1 MTRLINHLL
10 ILVFVFT
17 TAAAFTAAQGGR
29 VIGRIEFEGLKQIT
43 PAEALATS
51 GLKADQPFKVEEVDA
66 AAQRLLDSGIFKQL
80 GYRTRTV
87 GNKVTITFQV
97 EEARSGD
104 SPVVFDNFIW
114 FNEEQLLEAVRKEV
128 PSFAGRAPNVGK
140 MPEAITRALQQLLT
154 EHKLPGAV
162 EYIASADLSGRILG
176 HVFSVTGVKM
186 PICTF
191 HFPGSQNVAEAKLAT
206 VSKEELADTDYSS
219 ELLRAFAGVKLFAI
233 YREQG
238 QLRAKFATLVA
249 KPDPTCKN
257 GVDVTIPVAEGLI
270 YNWGQPEWSGANAL
284 TGDQLN
290 EMLGMKQGDVADG
303 LKFDKGVMAV
313 MKAYGRQGYLDTQVQ
328 PAPEFDDSAQ
338 KVTYK
343 IEVREGPQYHMGSL
357 SFKGLTERDAK
368 ALRDA
373 WQLRRGEVFD
383 EGYVLEDFFKKDA
396 GNALRSLFEERRAV
410 GKSPPRIETKLTTNK
425 ESLTVDVTLELATEQ
440 QPTR

>member
-10 ILVFVFT
+10 ILLFVFT
-17 TAAAFTAAQGGR
+17 TAAAFTAAQDGR
-29 VIGRIEFEGLKQIT
+29 VIGRIEFEGLQQIT
-43 PAEALATS
+43 AEEARATS
-51 GLKADQPFKVEEVDA
+51 GLKIDEPFKVEEVDA

-80 GYRTRTV
+80 GYRTRTI

-114 FNEEQLLEAVRKEV
+114 FSEEQLLEAVRKEV

-154 EHKLPGAV
+154 EHKLAGSV
-162 EYIASADLSGRILG
+162 EYIASSDLSGRILG

-191 HFPGSQNVAEAKLAT
+191 HFPGAQNVSEAKLAG
-206 VSKEELADTDYSS
+206 VSKGELSDTDYSS
-219 ELLRAFAGVKLFAI
+219 ELLRGFAGMKLFAI
-233 YREQG
+233 YRELG
-238 QLRAKFATLVA
+238 QLRAKFAAPVGV
-249 KPDPTCKN
+249 PDPTCKQ
-257 GVDVTIPVAEGLI
+257 GVDLTIPVTEGLI
-270 YNWGQPEWSGANAL
+270 YSWGQTDWSGANAL

-290 EMLGMKQGDVADG
+290 ETLGMKQGDVANG

-313 MKAYGRQGYLDTQVQ
+313 MKAYGRQGYLDVRVR

-343 IEVREGPQYHMGSL
+343 IEVREGPQYRMGSL

-373 WQLRRGEVFD
+373 WRLRRGEVFD
-383 EGYVLEDFFKKDA
+383 QGECPDA
-396 GNALRSLFEERRAV
+396 DSG
-410 GKSPPRIETKLTTNK
+410 
-425 ESLTVDVTLELATEQ
+425 
-440 QPTR
+440 

>member
-10 ILVFVFT
+10 ILFFVFT
-17 TAAAFTAAQGGR
+17 TAAAITAAQDGR
-29 VIGRIEFEGLKQIT
+29 VIARIEFEGLQQI
-43 PAEALATS
+43 PPDEALATS
-51 GLKADQPFKVEEVDA
+51 GLKTDQPFKVEEVDA
-66 AAQRLLDSGIFKQL
+66 AAQRLLDSGIFKQI

-97 EEARSGD
+97 EEARGGD

-114 FNEEQLLEAVRKEV
+114 FTEEQLLDAVRREV

-154 EHKLPGAV
+154 EQKIPGTV
-162 EYIASADLSGRILG
+162 EYLASADLSGRILG

-191 HFPGSQNVAEAKLAT
+191 HFPGAKNVSEAKLAGT
-206 VSKEELADTDYSS
+206 SKEELSDTDYSS
-219 ELLRAFAGVKLFAI
+219 ELLRGFAGMKLFAI
-233 YREQG
+233 YRELG
-238 QLRAKFATLVA
+238 QLRAKFAAPVA
-249 KPDPTCKN
+249 KPDPKCKN

-270 YNWGQPEWSGANAL
+270 YSWGQTDWSGANAL

-290 EMLGMKQGDVADG
+290 ETLGIKQGDVANG

-313 MKAYGRQGYLDTQVQ
+313 MKAYGRQGYLDVRVR

-343 IEVREGPQYHMGSL
+343 IEVREGPQYRMGSL

-373 WQLRRGEVFD
+373 WRLRRGEVFD
-383 EGYVLEDFFKKDA
+383 QGYIGEVFFRKDV
-396 GNALRSLFEERRAV
+396 GNAMQSLFEERRAV
-410 GKSPPRIETKLTTNK
+410 GKPPPQLDTKLNPNK
-425 ESLTVDVTLELATEQ
+425 ETLTVDVTLELTN
-440 QPTR
+440 